1 MRVALISTL
10 VLLCFAWL
18 HAAADEPT
26 VTSTQIVTK
35 VRLTTD
41 RIEYSGIITNEANAG
56 TFELYAGAQ
65 PKPRTILI
73 ESQGGSAGA
82 GMELG
87 SWIFENGIDVEID
100 TYCFSSCA
108 NYVFPAG
115 RTKLLAPRASLMWHG
130 GVTQPITAEELG
142 QVLES
147 TLADMGEEERQGFLA
162 SHPRSELLQQ
172 LQQSLTDIVARERDF
187 FEKIGVD
194 QRITVLG
201 HLYERELLQGKGY
214 YIGWD
219 YSLEDLERLGVHAIE
234 IKGDEP
240 WAPACPIV
248 GQQIYRIRLDD
259 LPAFRPRP

>member
-1 MRVALISTL
+1 MRVAFRCGL
-10 VLLCFAWL
+10 VLLCVAWL
-18 HAAADEPT
+18 HAAADEPA
-26 VTSTQIVTK
+26 VASMQIVTK

-56 TFELYAGAQ
+56 AFELYAGAQ
-65 PKPRTILI
+65 PKPRMILI
-73 ESQGGSAGA
+73 ESQGGSASA

-87 SWIFENGIDVEID
+87 SWIFENGMDVEID

-115 RTKLLAPRASLMWHG
+115 RTKFLTPRATLMWHG

-147 TLADMGEEERQGFLA
+147 TLADMGEEERQGLLA
-162 SHPRSELLQQ
+162 AHPRSELLQQ
-172 LQQSLTDIVARERDF
+172 LQQSLMDVVARESNF

-201 HLYERELLQGKGY
+201 HLYERELLRGEGY

-219 YSLEDLERLGVHAIE
+219 YSLEDLERLGVHDIE
-234 IKGDEP
+234 IKGDES
-240 WAPACPIV
+240 WAPVCPIV
-248 GQQIYRIRLDD
+248 GQRIYRLRLDD